1 MLFMLP
7 AGNASEWTGPT
18 GNNTY
23 LLTGPVCAL
32 IDAGVGHPEHVDA
45 IAERVGSASLALVL
59 LTHHHVDHVGGV
71 PRLLDRWPHVIV
83 RGGGL
88 GDAFRDGEL
97 IEVGSTHLRAIHT
110 PGHAGDHFCFLDES
124 SRDLFCGDLARTGG
138 TVVIPAS
145 AGGSLREYLGS
156 LERVRDL
163 RPKRMLPAHG
173 PVIDDPVR
181 LIDGYLEHRHQREQ
195 QVVAALAAGCR
206 TPAEIAARIYTGL
219 PSALRAAAEDT
230 VRAHLRKLEEDRGH

>member
-18 GNNTY
+18 GNTTY

-32 IDAGVGHPEHVDA
+32 IDAGVGRPEHVEA
-45 IAERVGSASLALVL
+45 VAERLGSASLDLLL

-71 PRLLDRWPHVIV
+71 PRLRERWPGVIV
-83 RGGGL
+83 RGGGVGEVL
-88 GDAFRDGEL
+88 EDGEL
-97 IEVGSTHLRAIHT
+97 IEAGGTRLRAIHT
-110 PGHAGDHFCFLDES
+110 PGHAADHFCFLDECS
-124 SRDLFCGDLARTGG
+124 ADLFCGDLARIGG

-145 AGGSLREYLGS
+145 KGGDLRDYLRS

-173 PVIDDPVR
+173 PVIDEPAS
-181 LIDGYLEHRHQREQ
+181 LIAEYIDHRYQREQ
-195 QVVAALAAGCR
+195 QVLGALAAGCR
-206 TPAEIAARIYTGL
+206 TPAEIVERIYIDL
-219 PSALRAAAEDT
+219 PASLRAAAEET
-230 VRAHLRKLEEDRGH
+230 VRAHLQKLAE